1 MGMGVQKDS
10 LSGAGGFFDPQP
22 QSSQVR
28 FMRTLL
34 VSADLTADEISAT
47 GGHRRFVP
55 APGDDP
61 LDPKLRKIIDAEYKR
76 GSRCCKEIITLY
88 QPCRFRARRPLAA
101 RQGAKHP
108 VKIGKM
114 AEEKVR
120 TSLAYRSKLALTAFP
135 LCHFPYFHCA
145 RKLSF
150 TLRCF
155 ARSNCIIRN
164 SQHPQSSRPERRK
177 MRSVVERSEQISAI
191 P

>member
-101 RQGAKHP
+101 RQDAKHP
-108 VKIGKM
+108 VKIRKNAG
-114 AEEKVR
+114 EKGH
-120 TSLAYRSKLALTAFP
+120 TSLDESFQLVLTAFLP
-135 LCHFPYFHCA
+135 GIFPYFHCA
-145 RKLSF
+145 RKLWF
-150 TLRCF
+150 ILRY
-155 ARSNCIIRN
+155 
-164 SQHPQSSRPERRK
+164 
-177 MRSVVERSEQISAI
+177 
-191 P
+191 